1 MSIDKLARPEIQA
14 LKPYEAAIQVDDT
27 IRLNANEA
35 PWTSSGDHFRRPL
48 NRYPEIRP
56 TQLRIALAAR
66 YGCAET
72 NLSVTR
78 GTSEAIDLL
87 VRVFCRA
94 GLDNLLISSPT
105 FSMYKHYA
113 DVQGAEVR
121 EYETSRDSDFSIDV
135 DALIGRCNE

>member
-56 TQLRIALAAR
+56 TQLRLALAAR
-66 YGCAET
+66 YGCGEA

-87 VRVFCRA
+87 IRVFVVPGSTTC
-94 GLDNLLISSPT
+94 LSPHQHSRCT
-105 FSMYKHYA
+105 STTRRYKAQKY
-113 DVQGAEVR
+113 V
-121 EYETSRDSDFSIDV
+121 
-135 DALIGRCNE
+135 NM